1 MVWGSRRIE
10 PNCVTPQGFEEQG
23 VPDAAKGDHIDGAA
37 KDLREVV
44 AKTHV
49 GAEEVGRVVGEV
61 DKHIDVAAAWVEVIA
76 RSRTHELEERHAAP
90 RAGGSDAVEVVGDE
104 TDHTESLPCK
114 SANRNGQS
122 RDRRGEAADGR
133 VANAASAR
141 ADHGCGRAGEVRG
154 FVGGTITSMTK
165 IVPSL
170 AAAAVIVV
178 TLVSCASSPDPRPAS
193 PDSGTPILLPGI
205 DRTEWICVEL
215 IGTDGKSI
223 AVTDQPPSLFISA
236 EGRASGFAGVNRYF
250 AEATVG
256 NAINYDNVPL
266 RFGPVGAT
274 RMAGP
279 PERMALEGAFTSMLG
294 GVRSAAILSGP
305 RGAVLTLRN
314 ERGEC
319 ARFAPVRAP

>member
-10 PNCVTPQGFEEQG
+10 PNRVTPQGFEEQG

-37 KDLREVV
+37 KDLRKVV
-44 AKTHV
+44 AKAHV

-90 RAGGSDAVEVVGDE
+90 RAGGSDAVEVVGDQ
-104 TDHTESLPCK
+104 TDHAESLPRK

-133 VANAASAR
+133 FADAAPAR
-141 ADHGCGRAGEVRG
+141 ADHGRGRAGEVRG
-154 FVGGTITSMTK
+154 FVGGTIASMTR

-178 TLVSCASSPDPRPAS
+178 TLASCASSPDPRPAA
-193 PDSGTPILLPGI
+193 PGSGTPTLLPGI
-205 DRTEWICVEL
+205 DRTEWTCVEL
-215 IGTDGKSI
+215 IGIDGKPV

-250 AEATVG
+250 AEATIG
-256 NAINYDNVPL
+256 NAINYANVPL

-279 PERMALEGAFTSMLG
+279 PERMALEDAFTSMLG
-294 GVRSAAILSGP
+294 GVRSAAIASGP
-305 RGAVLTLRN
+305 RGALLTLRN
-314 ERGEC
+314 ERGDC
-319 ARFAPVRAP
+319 ARFEVD

>member
-1 MVWGSRRIE
+1 
-10 PNCVTPQGFEEQG
+10 
-23 VPDAAKGDHIDGAA
+23 
-37 KDLREVV
+37 VV
-44 AKTHV
+44 RKVH
-49 GAEEVGRVVGEV
+49 
-61 DKHIDVAAAWVEVIA
+61 KHIDVAAAWVEVIA
-76 RSRTHELEERHAAP
+76 RSRTHELKQRHAAP

-104 TDHTESLPCK
+104 ADHAESLPRK

-133 VANAASAR
+133 VADAAPVR
-141 ADHGCGRAGEVRG
+141 ADQVRGRTGEVSG
-154 FVGGTITSMTK
+154 FVGGTIMSMIR

-178 TLVSCASSPDPRPAS
+178 TLASCASSPDPRAAAPG
-193 PDSGTPILLPGI
+193 SGTPTLLPSI
-205 DRTEWICVEL
+205 DRTEWTCVEL
-215 IGTDGKSI
+215 IGADGKPI

-236 EGRASGFAGVNRYF
+236 EGRASGFAGVNRYC

-279 PERMALEGAFTSMLG
+279 HGARERVHVDARRGTVGRDRL
-294 GVRSAAILSGP
+294 RSARCGAHAPQRARRLRAVRASAGAVAGTRSRRS
-305 RGAVLTLRN
+305 RGARPTTRV
-314 ERGEC
+314 
-319 ARFAPVRAP
+319 APVGGGARSPLRAKKQAASVVRPRRL